1 MKKIVLAILVLGIT
15 FVACKSEKKESKL
28 EIAENKAQIV
38 LIEDGVY
45 AANVETSTLNWK
57 GFKPTGSHNGVVAIK
72 EGNLTVRNEKVT
84 EGKFTFDM
92 ASITVLDIPA
102 DDKYNAKL
110 VNHLKSPDFFDVENN
125 PTATFEIIGVEGDKI
140 KGNLIVKE
148 ISKPVEFIA
157 KLVETEVGIEFSAE
171 PFKIDRTEYNIQY
184 KSKKFFENIK
194 DKFIND
200 EFEISFKVKASK

>member
-1 MKKIVLAILVLGIT
+1 MKKIVLAILMLGIT

-157 KLVETEVGIEFSAE
+157 KLVETEEGVEFSAE